1 MKIYFA
7 DFWENFPQTDNYF
20 YHLLSTRYEVEI
32 DSVDPDIVFFSIFG
46 QDHKA
51 YKNHRSKKVFYTGEN
66 VRPPTSECDLSFSF
80 DATGGKN
87 IYLPLWVLFLN
98 WFDIPFSQDRDISY
112 LHDIESLTS
121 SVLDIDSLLE
131 QKTNFCSFIVKNP
144 NSQFR
149 IEFCKHM
156 QTRAIVDCPGDVL
169 NNCIKIGGRG
179 DQRQK
184 IDFLKSYRFN
194 IAFEN
199 SFHAGYV
206 TEKIIQPMFARCV
219 PIYWGGTESM
229 KYFNKNS
236 LVWCGDCKNMDEII
250 DGVMKIENDK
260 DLYIDMIRNPVLNSD
275 VVFKDFDPSQILYHM
290 VKHGILNT

>member
-1 MKIYFA
+1 
-7 DFWENFPQTDNYF
+7 
-20 YHLLSTRYEVEI
+20 
-32 DSVDPDIVFFSIFG
+32 
-46 QDHKA
+46 
-51 YKNHRSKKVFYTGEN
+51 
-66 VRPPTSECDLSFSF
+66 
-80 DATGGKN
+80 
-87 IYLPLWVLFLN
+87 
-98 WFDIPFSQDRDISY
+98 
-112 LHDIESLTS
+112 
-121 SVLDIDSLLE
+121 
-131 QKTNFCSFIVKNP
+131 
-144 NSQFR
+144 
-149 IEFCKHM
+149 M

-199 SFHAGYV
+199 SFHSGYV

-250 DGVMKIENDK
+250 DEVMKIEKDK
-260 DLYIDMIRNPVLNSD
+260 DLYISMIRDPMLNKTAL
-275 VVFKDFDPSQILYHM
+275 FQDFGPSVILNIMEQNQIL
-290 VKHGILNT
+290 